1 MFWCFSLVLEAYIS
15 NSLPVSLHAQSNSS
29 EPKKTCP
36 NGEKKN
42 IMPTQV
48 PRKKISY
55 LKSNGPPLR
64 NHLNLKGKNAVCVYE
79 IS

>member
-1 MFWCFSLVLEAYIS
+1 MFWCFSLVLEAYVS
-15 NSLPVSLHAQSNSS
+15 NSFPVSLHARSNSS

-36 NGEKKN
+36 DGEKKYHAHSSPEEKN
-42 IMPTQV
+42 
-48 PRKKISY
+48 SY

-64 NHLNLKGKNAVCVYE
+64 NQSNLKGNNAVCVYE